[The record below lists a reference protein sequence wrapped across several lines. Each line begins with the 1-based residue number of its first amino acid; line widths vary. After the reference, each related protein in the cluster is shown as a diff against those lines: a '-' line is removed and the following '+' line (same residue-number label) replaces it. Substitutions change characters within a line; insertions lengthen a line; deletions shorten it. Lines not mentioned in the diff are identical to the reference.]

1 MFPSCES
8 NEFID
13 IKDTLNRTLFSTG
26 HNCSKAIAIIFVME
40 FPSSQRTKI
49 GKRAIATGI

>member
-49 GKRAIATGI
+49 GKRAITTGI